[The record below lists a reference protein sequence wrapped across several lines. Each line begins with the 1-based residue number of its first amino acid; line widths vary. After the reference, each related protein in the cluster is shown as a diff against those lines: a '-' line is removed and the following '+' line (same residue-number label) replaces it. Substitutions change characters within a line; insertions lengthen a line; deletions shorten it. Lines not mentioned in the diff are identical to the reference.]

1 MFILQLFSLILGALL
16 SLYTIYWGLTI
27 VTGGIEVLGRGRD
40 DPPTPS
46 ALPMISVAVAVKNE
60 EEVVGRLVEALGR
73 FDYPKDRFEAVFVED
88 GSTDGTLERLRELA
102 SSRSWMRVRHLRR
115 AGSKAAAL
123 NIAMNDLRG
132 DLIYVVDADTIPE
145 EKALLKIAGMYSSG
159 YRVMAGYYRIL
170 NAREG
175 TIPRM
180 TVFEE
185 FLWRLMC
192 VGRSRL
198 GLACP
203 LPGFNFAIE
212 RKFLIE
218 VGGFKEG
225 VLAED
230 AELTVRL
237 ASMGVRPAFFD
248 GYVWLSAPVSVHGL
262 LKQRIRWYRGYLDS
276 LLSNARRLLSAPFKH
291 SLDMTL
297 LFSSPIFT
305 LLGLVNMA
313 LAPLALQA
321 MMTPFLAASL
331 TAAAALIVLSA
342 FSYAMRRAGGYYA
355 RDSRLVPMIIPYGL
369 LLTAA
374 AIIAVFKH
382 MFRSKRVWERA
393 RHSTY
398 VDVSRISGAT

>member
-1 MFILQLFSLILGALL
+1 MFILQLLSMVLGTLL
-16 SLYTIYWGLTI
+16 SLYSIYWGLTI
-27 VTGGIEVLGRGRD
+27 VTGGIEVLGDGKD
-40 DPPTPS
+40 DPPEPGAFPT
-46 ALPMISVAVAVKNE
+46 ISVAVAVRNE
-60 EEVVGRLVEALGR
+60 EDVVGRLVGALER
-73 FDYPKDRFEAVFVED
+73 LEYPKDKFEAVFVED
-88 GSTDGTLERLRELA
+88 GSTDRTLEKLRELA
-102 SSRSWMRVRHLRR
+102 SSRSWMHIYHLRK

-123 NIAMNDLRG
+123 NRVMNRLKG

-145 EKALLKIAGMYSSG
+145 EKALLKIAKMYSSG
-159 YRVMAGYYRIL
+159 SRAMAGYYRIL

-175 TIPRM
+175 FVPRM
-180 TVFEE
+180 IVFEE

-192 VGRSRL
+192 AGRSRL

-212 RKFLIE
+212 RRFLMDL
-218 VGGFKEG
+218 GGFKEG

-248 GYVWLSAPVSVHGL
+248 GYVWLSAPASMRGL
-262 LKQRIRWYRGYLDS
+262 FKQRIRWYRGYLDS
-276 LLSNARRLLSAPFKH
+276 LLSNARRLVSAPLKH

-305 LLGLVNMA
+305 LLGLVNIV

-321 MMTPFLAASL
+321 LITPPLAVLFAV
-331 TAAAALIVLSA
+331 AAALIVLSA

-355 RDSRLVPMIIPYGL
+355 RDSMFTPMIIPYGL

-374 AIIAVFKH
+374 ATIAVFKH
-382 MFRSKRVWERA
+382 LFRSKRVWERTK
-393 RHSTY
+393 HSTY
-398 VDVSRISGAT
+398 VDVPRLSRAT